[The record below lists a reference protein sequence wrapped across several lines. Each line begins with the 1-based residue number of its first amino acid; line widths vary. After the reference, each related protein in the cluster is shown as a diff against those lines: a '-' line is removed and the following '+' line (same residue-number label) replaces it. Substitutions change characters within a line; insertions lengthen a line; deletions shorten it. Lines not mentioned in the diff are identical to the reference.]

1 MLVVRAPDQADIDLQ
16 DGDVIQ
22 TIGAR
27 VPNDPG
33 HAMRILRSY
42 EAGEELVIG
51 IMRDERSTEI
61 RLVLPQPEERT
72 GFNLEQLFD
81 SAEQLASDAGFR

>member
-1 MLVVRAPDQADIDLQ
+1 MVVCVPNNAAIDLQ

-72 GFNLEQLFD
+72 GFNLEQLFE
-81 SAEQLASDAGFR
+81 SAENLVSDAGSR